1 MTVKIKLKPHAE
13 KGKREKDFPSGS
25 LYWGEKVR
33 KGETPPPKERSDAG
47 GFESPSRHRWKR

>member
-1 MTVKIKLKPHAE
+1 MKIKLNPHAE
-13 KGKREKDFPSGS
+13 KGKREKNFPSGS

-47 GFESPSRHRWKR
+47 GFESPSRHRCKR